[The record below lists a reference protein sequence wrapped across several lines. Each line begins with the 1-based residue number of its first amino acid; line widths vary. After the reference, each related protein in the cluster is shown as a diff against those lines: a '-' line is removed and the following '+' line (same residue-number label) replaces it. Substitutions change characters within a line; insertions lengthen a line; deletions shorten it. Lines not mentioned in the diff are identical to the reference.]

1 MISRP
6 RKPAPS
12 TVSSVAASL
21 QPPCTSAAAP
31 LQPVLSEGPA
41 PGGREVARRRLDAVA
56 QSEAARRSG
65 ASQTEADARAA
76 AVAGVSAGTLRRW
89 RLACRDLSP
98 EARLA
103 ALADRPGRGRC
114 GALSNKTMRDCVEAL
129 VYHHGPHLTASH
141 VQRVLEVRYPEP
153 PGLRA
158 VQRWLKAWRAD
169 SSNARALSAVS
180 DPDGH
185 RSRRAPALG
194 NRAVGVDAPNALWEL
209 DSTPADVMCL
219 DGRHQI
225 VGAIDVWSRRVKL
238 LVVPVSRTTAIC
250 ALLRRCLIDWGVP
263 SLVRTDEG
271 RDYTSAHLAR
281 VLADL
286 GVTHDVCP
294 PYTPDAKPYIERML
308 GTLTRDLFAFLPG
321 FTGHNVA
328 DRKKLEARRSMAQR
342 RGADAQETFGVD
354 LTSAQLQERCD
365 VWCEDVYGRRV
376 HSGIGQSPYLRMSSW
391 TASLKRLADPRALDP
406 LLAEPVSNSGDG
418 PRRTIGKKG
427 VQVDGIHYIA
437 PEMGER
443 IGERVEVRYDP
454 ADRGRLFIFAASGAF
469 LFLAEDPH
477 RTGCDVTAM
486 AVSAKARASRADC
499 AARDT
504 ARALKRTH
512 APERAMSDVLDAG
525 HHDAG
530 KVVALPRPSSPHE
543 TPALRAASRAA
554 VSAGNSPAD
563 GVAPARGRAAV
574 MAAMKKIHLKEDGE

>member
-1 MISRP
+1 M
-6 RKPAPS
+6 
-12 TVSSVAASL
+12 
-21 QPPCTSAAAP
+21 
-31 LQPVLSEGPA
+31 
-41 PGGREVARRRLDAVA
+41 
-56 QSEAARRSG
+56 
-65 ASQTEADARAA
+65 
-76 AVAGVSAGTLRRW
+76 
-89 RLACRDLSP
+89 
-98 EARLA
+98 
-103 ALADRPGRGRC
+103 
-114 GALSNKTMRDCVEAL
+114 
-129 VYHHGPHLTASH
+129 
-141 VQRVLEVRYPEP
+141 RYPEP

-328 DRKKLEARRSMAQR
+328 DRKKTGGAPFDGAAPGRGCAGDLWCRSDERATSGEMRRL
-342 RGADAQETFGVD
+342 V
-354 LTSAQLQERCD
+354 
-365 VWCEDVYGRRV
+365 
-376 HSGIGQSPYLRMSSW
+376 
-391 TASLKRLADPRALDP
+391 
-406 LLAEPVSNSGDG
+406 
-418 PRRTIGKKG
+418 
-427 VQVDGIHYIA
+427 
-437 PEMGER
+437 
-443 IGERVEVRYDP
+443 
-454 ADRGRLFIFAASGAF
+454 RGRLWPPGPFRDRAKSISADEQ
-469 LFLAEDPH
+469 LDCLAQAP
-477 RTGCDVTAM
+477 RR
-486 AVSAKARASRADC
+486 SARA
-499 AARDT
+499 
-504 ARALKRTH
+504 
-512 APERAMSDVLDAG
+512 
-525 HHDAG
+525 
-530 KVVALPRPSSPHE
+530 
-543 TPALRAASRAA
+543 
-554 VSAGNSPAD
+554 
-563 GVAPARGRAAV
+563 
-574 MAAMKKIHLKEDGE
+574 